1 MIWIFANDRYGRPF
15 VEAARV
21 FARERDTQI
30 SIALSTKNLRR
41 PGRVASALVHIR
53 WTLKRLGFLAPLFLD
68 RRTVIRLVPDVNA
81 EAFWM
86 RVTKSDHGVVCGF
99 DQIFSERAIG
109 RFATL
114 VNFHPS
120 LLPRYRGPVPS
131 HWAIAEGEQW
141 SGYTLH
147 EVTPR
152 IDNGPVLFQEPIRI
166 EPGTTESSLD
176 TAIASAGAAT
186 LFRWLGR
193 CVDGTRWDTSVVDA
207 SDLVRGGTGYQGR
220 P

>member
-15 VEAARV
+15 VEAARA
-21 FARERDTQI
+21 FANERDMRI
-30 SIALSTKNLRR
+30 SVALSTKNLRR
-41 PGRVASALVHIR
+41 PGRVASALAHTR

-68 RRTVIRLVPDVNA
+68 RRTVIRLVPDVNS
-81 EAFWM
+81 EAFW
-86 RVTKSDHGVVCGF
+86 RHLTQSDHGVICGF
-99 DQIFSERAIG
+99 DQIFTERAIG

-131 HWAIAEGEQW
+131 HWAIAGDEQW

-152 IDNGPVLFQEPIRI
+152 IDHGPVLYQEPVRI
-166 EPGTTESSLD
+166 VRGMTESSLD
-176 TAIASAGAAT
+176 TAIANAGAAT
-186 LFRWLGR
+186 LRRWLRR
-193 CVDGTRWDTSVVDA
+193 CVDGTQWDTSVVDA
-207 SDLVRGGTGYQGR
+207 GDLVAGGTGYQGR